1 MTVKCK
7 LALIDLINGSVDSMI
22 KNHSKADILYVNFKP
37 LTILLR
43 LLTGMREVQQAV
55 PNIM

>member
-7 LALIDLINGSVDSMI
+7 LALIDLISGSVDSMI
-22 KNHSKADILYVNFKP
+22 KNHFQADIYYVNFKP

-43 LLTGMREVQQAV
+43 LLTGIREEQQAV
-55 PNIM
+55 QNDM